1 MQKQKRKQLRLGCF
15 HYSSAGYYFIT
26 VCTYHRQ
33 ALFGE
38 ICNGVVSLTEIGGIV
53 NRCIELISVL
63 HEETSI
69 PCHIVMPD
77 HIHFI
82 LMIDHSTDVESTN
95 RTKMLVP
102 KIIQLFKSAVSKHVV
117 SGNCDCPTPIW
128 QKSYYDRIIRNE
140 HEFNQICKYI
150 RRNPQNTKS
159 DQSPL

>member
-77 HIHFI
+77 HIHFV
-82 LMIDHSTDVESTN
+82 LMIDYSTDAESTN
-95 RTKMLVP
+95 RTKMVVP
-102 KIIQLFKSAVSKHVV
+102 KIIQSFKSAVSKHAAACK
-117 SGNCDCPTPIW
+117 CDCPAPIW
-128 QKSYYDRIIRNE
+128 QQSYYDRIIRNE
-140 HEFNQICKYI
+140 NEFHILYEYI
-150 RRNPQNTKS
+150 RLNPQNTKS
-159 DQSPL
+159 EPYL